1 MRSETDCRRWIP
13 AVPHT
18 FPVRS
23 EAIGRPQFSDY
34 PVSQIYQG
42 KSAAPILSKSQREYR
57 TVIREGAKSKVQF
70 AGHYTVPVFGCGTGC
85 TDFYI
90 VDSISGKV
98 YDGFTVADS
107 LAWIMKPGNENAL
120 RIEFHPNSRLFRVTG
135 CPSETNC
142 GFYDYEMVDGA
153 GLKLISKKLFPREFQ

>member
-1 MRSETDCRRWIP
+1 MKSIVAVAFLLCLMHFAYAQKTKGRS
-13 AVPHT
+13 
-18 FPVRS
+18 
-23 EAIGRPQFSDY
+23 QFSDY
-34 PVSQIYQG
+34 PAQDIYQG
-42 KSAAPILSKSQREYR
+42 KPADPTLSKSQREYR

-70 AGHYTVPVFGCGTGC
+70 AGHYTVPVFGCGAGC

-98 YDGFTVADS
+98 YDGFAVSDS
-107 LAWIMKPGNENAL
+107 LAFITKLGNENAP

-135 CPSETNC
+135 CPNETNC

-153 GLKLISKKLFPREFQ
+153 GLKLIRKKLFH